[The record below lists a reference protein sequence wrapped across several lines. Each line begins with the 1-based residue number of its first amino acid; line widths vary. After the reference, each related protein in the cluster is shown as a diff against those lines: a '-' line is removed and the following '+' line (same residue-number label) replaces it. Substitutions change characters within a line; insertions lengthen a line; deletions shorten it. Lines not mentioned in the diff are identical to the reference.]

1 MADSHKHRS
10 TGYTLGMKLLLVFLG
25 GGIGSMLR
33 YSTGLLIG
41 RLTPTGAET
50 PHWLSMYPAAT
61 LLVNLLG
68 CGLIGFAWGM
78 LGKPEDGN
86 ELLRVTLIIGVL
98 GGFTTFSSFG
108 WETLDLMNDGR
119 VGTAMIYVLIS
130 VGVGV
135 FAAWSGHSFGLAIAG
150 G

>member
-1 MADSHKHRS
+1 
-10 TGYTLGMKLLLVFLG
+10 MKLLLVFLG
-25 GGIGSMLR
+25 GGIGSVLR

-41 RLTPTGAET
+41 RLTPPQADT

-61 LLVNLLG
+61 LLVNLIG

-78 LGKPEDGN
+78 LGKPEEGT
-86 ELLRVTLIIGVL
+86 ELVRVALVVGVL
-98 GGFTTFSSFG
+98 GGFTTFSAFG

-119 VGTAMIYVLIS
+119 VGTAMVYVLVS
-130 VGVGV
+130 VLIGI
-135 FAAWSGHSFGLAIAG
+135 FAAWSGHALGLAISG